1 MRSLLFAPGAS
12 AKMMAKAIDGTADVV
27 VLDLEDSVSLDDKA
41 AARDAVAAILAGPR
55 RTGSNLYVRINPLDS
70 AWCRDDLRAVLPG
83 RPEGIML
90 PKPDGPEDVA
100 RLSQQL
106 AEMEQPDMADRTRI
120 IAICTETAAGT
131 LSLTVRS
138 WRHPRLSGL
147 LWGGEDLAVVLGAT
161 GNRDDAG
168 QYTGP
173 FALARNLC
181 LLAARAAGVT
191 PIDAVYT
198 DFRDPKGLASEAG
211 AARRDGFGAK
221 AAIHPSQI
229 GIINQAFSYTDA
241 ERDWARRVIAVL
253 RDGAIGAAQLD
264 GSMVDVPHLAQAR
277 RILSGS
283 AVKAD

>member
-12 AKMMAKAIDGTADVV
+12 AKMMAKAVDGAADAV
-27 VLDLEDSVSLDDKA
+27 VLDLEDSVSPDGKA
-41 AARDAVAAILAGPR
+41 AARESVAAILAGPR
-55 RTGSNLYVRINPLDS
+55 RAGSSLYVRINPLDS
-70 AWCRDDLRAVLPG
+70 AWCIDDLRTVLPE
-83 RPEGIML
+83 RPDGIML
-90 PKPDGPEDVA
+90 PKPDGPEDVV
-100 RLSQQL
+100 RLSRLL
-106 AEMEQPDMADRTRI
+106 AELEQPDMAERTRI

-131 LSLTVRS
+131 LSLAARS

-147 LWGGEDLAVVLGAT
+147 LWGGEDLAAILGAT
-161 GNRDDAG
+161 GNRDSAG
-168 QYTGP
+168 MYTGP

-198 DFRDPKGLASEAG
+198 DFRNPEGLATEAG

-229 GIINQAFSYTDA
+229 DIINQAFSYTDA

-253 RDGAIGAAQLD
+253 KDGSIGAAQMD
-264 GSMVDVPHLAQAR
+264 GAMVDAPHLAQAR
-277 RILSGS
+277 RILSS
-283 AVKAD
+283 PE